1 MRFLIQSTSS
11 MVGPPAPPAPP
22 APAPPAPPGIPPGM
36 PPGAPPACWY
46 NFVMIGLQTPST
58 SFCLSWNSSTSASW
72 FASSHLMISSHFLV
86 MVSLSDSLIL
96 SLSFS
101 SSRVDF
107 MLKQYDSKLFLALM
121 RSFCFSSSAL
131 NVSASLTILSISVQV
146 VLGADAFLLF
156 LILGLECFGIVNHS
170 LNFLLRQPTLV
181 VGDCDLVLFS
191 RGFVHC
197 RYVQDTVGVNVK
209 SNFNLRNTTRCWWN
223 SSQIKFSKQVV
234 VFGHCSFSFI
244 DLNGY
249 GRLIV
254 RIGCKGLGLFGWDGG
269 VSFDQGCHNSSGSF
283 NTKRKWGDVQKQKIA
298 DSFTSISSQDSSLY
312 SCSIGNSLI
321 GVDGFI
327 EFLSIEEIGQQ
338 FLDLW
343 NSSRSTNQDDIID

>member
-1 MRFLIQSTSS
+1 M
-11 MVGPPAPPAPP
+11 
-22 APAPPAPPGIPPGM
+22 
-36 PPGAPPACWY
+36 
-46 NFVMIGLQTPST
+46 GLQMPST
-58 SFCLSWNSSTSASW
+58 SFCLSVNSSTSASW
-72 FASSHLMISSHFLV
+72 LASSHLMISSHFLV

-101 SSRVDF
+101 SSRVDC

-131 NVSASLTILSISVQV
+131 NVSASLTILSISSLDNRPLSLV
-146 VLGADAFLLF
+146 
-156 LILGLECFGIVNHS
+156 IVI
-170 LNFLLRQPTLV
+170 
-181 VGDCDLVLFS
+181 LFS
-191 RGFVHC
+191 RGFVHG
-197 RYVQDTVGVNVK
+197 RDVQDTVSVNVK
-209 SNFNLRNTTRCWWN
+209 CDFNLRNTTGCWWN

-269 VSFDQGCHNSSGSF
+269 VSFDQGCHYSSGSF
-283 NTKRKWGDVQKQKIA
+283 DTKRKWGDVQKQKIA
-298 DSFTSISSQDSSLY
+298 DSFTSISSQDCSLD

-327 EFLSIEEIGQQ
+327 EFLSVEEIGQQ

-343 NSSRSTNQDDIID
+343 NSCRSPNQDDIID